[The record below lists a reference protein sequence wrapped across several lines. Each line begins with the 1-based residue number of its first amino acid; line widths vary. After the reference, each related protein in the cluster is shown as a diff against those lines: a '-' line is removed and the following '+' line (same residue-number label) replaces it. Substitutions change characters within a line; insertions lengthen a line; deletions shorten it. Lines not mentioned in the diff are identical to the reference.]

1 MKFIRRLFLAVLCMC
16 ASIAVTAPVSE
27 VVRADS
33 TPGFAA
39 HEIKAAF
46 LLHLFQFVA
55 WPESKVSPFELC
67 FVGEGDVSRAAS
79 ALLVKRQGG
88 ITTRQLADLSE
99 FSGCHLLYLDNATAE
114 QNTLAVDAALAS
126 SVLVVS
132 DQPGFAEQGGM
143 VELERQP
150 ARIGLIV
157 NLPVLEAAGLKP
169 SSKLLR
175 LAKVLGSNAGFL
187 TR

>member
-1 MKFIRRLFLAVLCMC
+1 MSFVRRITLALLCMC

-27 VVRADS
+27 AVRADS

-46 LLHLFQFVA
+46 LLHLFQFVT
-55 WPESKVSPFELC
+55 WPETKVAPVELC
-67 FVGEGDVSRAAS
+67 FVGESDVSRSVA
-79 ALLVKRQGG
+79 ALLAKRRSG
-88 ITTRQLADLSE
+88 INARQLSDPSD
-99 FSGCHLLYLDNATAE
+99 FSGCSLLYIDNASATD
-114 QNTLAVDAALAS
+114 NTLALDTALAS

-175 LAKVLGSNAGFL
+175 LAKVLGSSAGF
-187 TR
+187 

>member
-1 MKFIRRLFLAVLCMC
+1 MTYIRRVTLALLCMC

-27 VVRADS
+27 AVRADN

-46 LLHLFQFVA
+46 LLHLFQFIT
-55 WPESKVSPFELC
+55 WPEGKVAPAELC
-67 FVGEGDVSRAAS
+67 FVGEGEVSRAAA
-79 ALLVKRQGG
+79 ALLAKRQSR
-88 ITTRQLADLSE
+88 IEARQLGDSSD
-99 FSGCHLLYLDNATAE
+99 FSGCSLLFIDNLNATVSD
-114 QNTLAVDAALAS
+114 LVLDAALAS

-132 DQPGFAEQGGM
+132 DQPGFAAQGGM

-175 LAKVLGSNAGFL
+175 LATVLGSSAGF
-187 TR
+187 